1 MDTQTTDKDARVRDV
16 LIETAQ
22 LQLASTSAAV
32 GFWAAWA
39 EATSGFAREMNSEL
53 ATMLAREETTEEDL
67 VRFTD
72 LSRAY
77 LRKLN
82 DLPEVAAKH
91 FTSELEKFKAS
102 GPRVRSVKV
111 KE

>member
-1 MDTQTTDKDARVRDV
+1 MATETTDKNTKVRDV

-53 ATMLAREETTEEDL
+53 ASMLGREETTDEDL
-67 VRFTD
+67 VRFAD
-72 LSRAY
+72 LSRNY
-77 LRKLN
+77 LRKLS
-82 DLPEVAAKH
+82 DLPDVAAKH
-91 FTSELEKFKAS
+91 FTSELEKFRTS
-102 GPRVRSVKV
+102 GPRVRPVRV